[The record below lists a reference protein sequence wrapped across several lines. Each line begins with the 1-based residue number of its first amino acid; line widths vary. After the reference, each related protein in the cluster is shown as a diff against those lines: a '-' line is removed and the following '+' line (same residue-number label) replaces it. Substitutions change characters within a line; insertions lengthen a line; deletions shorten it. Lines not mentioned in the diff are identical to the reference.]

1 MAGPSFYQR
10 RVPRFRPSKG
20 GGAGVGRL
28 VFTGGNANDI
38 ENHYVVGA
46 NVGAQSIAVRRA
58 LMRRANNTADG
69 KACGSCTN

>member
-10 RVPRFRPSKG
+10 RVPRFRSSTG

-28 VFTGGNANDI
+28 IFSGGNAYEI
-38 ENHYVVGA
+38 ENHHVVGA

-69 KACGSCTN
+69 KPCKSC

>member
-10 RVPRFRPSKG
+10 RVPRFRSSKG
-20 GGAGVGRL
+20 SSAGVGRL
-28 VFTGGNANDI
+28 IFTGNNTYDI

-58 LMRRANNTADG
+58 IMRRANNTADG
-69 KACGSCTN
+69 KSCKSC